1 MSTHKWIDP
10 ICIAAIVV
18 AVAVAFLFCN
28 SQAVGRET
36 NGQTMG
42 YENRLFDRTRV
53 HTIDIVMS
61 DWEGFIETCQN
72 EEYSPCSIVIDGEA
86 YKNVGIRAKGNTS
99 LSSVAS
105 MGSSRYSFK
114 IEFDQ
119 YDKDKSYY
127 GLDKICLN
135 NLIQD
140 NTCMKDYLAYTLMA
154 DFGVASPLCSYVYI
168 TVNGEEWGL
177 YLAVEAV
184 EESFLRRN
192 YGSAYGELYKP
203 DSQNLQ
209 AGRQGGMPGGAGG
222 PPGEMGVPEGET
234 VPFGEM
240 GDIPEGT
247 GDGPEETGV
256 PGGESGSSG
265 DIGSIPEGEFVP
277 PGDMSGTFGGMGSA
291 DVKLQYIDENPDSYP
306 NIFEN
311 AKTDISQSDQKR
323 LIAAL
328 KALSENSDIEN
339 AVDTEEVMRY
349 FVVHNFLCNGDSYTG
364 TMVHNYYLYEEE
376 GRLSMIPWD
385 YNLAFGGF
393 GNTDAVSTVNAPIDT
408 PVSGD
413 LADRPMVSW
422 IFADETY
429 TQRYHALFEEWMAE
443 IDLTARIE
451 ETVELISAYVRKDP
465 TKFCTYDEYEKGIAA
480 LRDFCELRVESI
492 RGQLAG
498 TIPSTAE
505 GQAADEQALLDTG
518 ALNLSD
524 MGTMQVGGGFG
535 GGRDTMFGD
544 GSGEGRDTM
553 FGGGSGGG
561 SETMRG
567 DEFEGGSGKM
577 RVDGSEREN
586 ETLPGESA
594 GERLEEYFEE
604 IGRNRPLGDFA
615 TADEEASS
623 FGGAGG
629 LIGISMTV
637 LLMGLAAAY
646 KFKR

>member
-535 GGRDTMFGD
+535 GGRDTMFG
-544 GSGEGRDTM
+544 
-553 FGGGSGGG
+553 GGSGGG